1 MECEENVAQLG
12 ARDNCDNV
20 ILEYELFDFGTNA
33 RTCARKHF
41 LWVFPQTAGQQE
53 KFLFAN
59 LLQHSKLFPFL
70 FLFSVAR
77 AHTTHINIY
86 IYTHMHVPQI
96 HEHAYVCEFVS
107 VYLAPVCLCS
117 GTV

>member
-1 MECEENVAQLG
+1 MECEGNIAQLG

-20 ILEYELFDFGTNA
+20 ILEYELFDLGKNA

-41 LWVFPQTAGQQE
+41 LWVSPQTDRQQE

-59 LLQHSKLFPFL
+59 FLQHSKLFPFL

-77 AHTTHINIY
+77 AHTTHINIH
-86 IYTHMHVPQI
+86 IYTHI
-96 HEHAYVCEFVS
+96 HEYAYVCEFVS